1 MTTTTATPPVYK
13 LYSTDAVL
21 FDTAKHLYLAFL
33 REKGAAH
40 RETKRYFAQMRQSAG
55 HLIAAGA

>member
-1 MTTTTATPPVYK
+1 MTTTTTPPVYK

-21 FDTAKHLYLAFL
+21 FGTAKHLYLAFL

-40 RETKRYFAQMRQSAG
+40 RETKRYLAKTRRAAG
-55 HLIAAGA
+55 RLIAAGA